1 VEKNFDTSTQGLGA
15 GLAGAV
21 IGGLAGREFGAK
33 SRHSERDIAIGAII
47 GGLGA
52 NLAEAKWREWKDKKE
67 GKLDREEDRWEQ
79 KWDGNGGQSGIGR
92 SRSNVR

>member
-1 VEKNFDTSTQGLGA
+1 V

-21 IGGLAGREFGAK
+21 IGGLAGREFGGKNGGKNAQ
-33 SRHSERDIAIGAII
+33 RDMAIGALI

-52 NLAEAKWREWKDKKE
+52 NIATNQYREWREKKE
-67 GKLDREEDRWEQ
+67 DEKYERGSGHREERWEV
-79 KWDGNGGQSGIGR
+79 GR